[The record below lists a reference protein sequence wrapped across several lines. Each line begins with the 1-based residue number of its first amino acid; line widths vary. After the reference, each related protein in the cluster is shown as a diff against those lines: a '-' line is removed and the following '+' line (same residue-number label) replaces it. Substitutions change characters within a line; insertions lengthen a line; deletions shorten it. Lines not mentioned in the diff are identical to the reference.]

1 MRLQPVELDWAS
13 VDPLPLLPDEVD
25 VCFDDSP
32 AEFEKCFP
40 TFDVPEV
47 DGEVLESFE
56 FVAEV
61 LEVLKEKSESI
72 GLSYSNKVTHFN
84 PKLLM
89 FQM

>member
-1 MRLQPVELDWAS
+1 MRLQPVEFDCAS
-13 VDPLPLLPDEVD
+13 VEPLPLLPDEVD

-40 TFDVPEV
+40 AFAAPEV

-61 LEVLKEKSESI
+61 LEVLKRKC
-72 GLSYSNKVTHFN
+72 LSKC
-84 PKLLM
+84 PK
-89 FQM
+89 

>member
-1 MRLQPVELDWAS
+1 M
-13 VDPLPLLPDEVD
+13 
-25 VCFDDSP
+25 CFDDSP

-61 LEVLKEKSESI
+61 LEVLKEKS
-72 GLSYSNKVTHFN
+72 
-84 PKLLM
+84 
-89 FQM
+89 

>member
-13 VDPLPLLPDEVD
+13 VDPLLLLDEVE

-32 AEFEKCFP
+32 AEFETCFP
-40 TFDVPEV
+40 AFDAPEV

-61 LEVLKEKSESI
+61 LEVLKGKS
-72 GLSYSNKVTHFN
+72 LSTCFEWSKKISHFN

>member
-13 VDPLPLLPDEVD
+13 VDPLPDEVD

-32 AEFEKCFP
+32 AEFERCFP
-40 TFDVPEV
+40 AFDAPEV

-61 LEVLKEKSESI
+61 LEVLKEI
-72 GLSYSNKVTHFN
+72 FCYRLV
-84 PKLLM
+84 PKHWKNIFSL
-89 FQM
+89 